1 MRILVIHGA
10 GMNMR
15 GKAQT
20 EIFGTLTLPEHDV
33 KIRAYAAARSAG

>member
-1 MRILVIHGA
+1 
-10 GMNMR
+10 MNMR